1 MRQDRIERSRLRE
14 EDFRSLLDEHG
25 ILRRGACE
33 PPARSAAFT
42 VFAQRS
48 DARVEAEIW
57 RRHAAQFF
65 DTRLDLTVPKHYAF
79 DPPDTDMARVVVS
92 TSDNP
97 EVIRDC
103 HGRPRT
109 EDDLH
114 AAGQA
119 EARVGAAGLGK
130 LAQRCNTVWLVVA
143 EGDPDGS
150 ALLVAAILASVVL
163 GPILSPDGNE
173 LFGVR
178 TARLKLEKSDPPYR

>member
-1 MRQDRIERSRLRE
+1 MGQDRSERSPLRE

-25 ILRRGACE
+25 VLRRGLLEA
-33 PPARSAAFT
+33 PARSAAFT
-42 VFAQRS
+42 VFAQRH

-65 DTRLDLTVPKHYAF
+65 DTRLDLTVPKDYAF

-92 TSDNP
+92 TSEKP
-97 EVIRDC
+97 EVTRIC
-103 HGRPRT
+103 YGRPRT
-109 EDDLH
+109 DDDLH

-130 LAQRCNTVWLVVA
+130 LAQRCHTVWLVVT
-143 EGDPDGS
+143 EGEQDAA
-150 ALLVAAILASVVL
+150 ALLLAAILASVVL
-163 GPILSPDGNE
+163 GPILSPDGEE

-178 TARLKLEKSDPPYR
+178 TARLKLERSEPPYR